1 MAPGAND
8 GIILISLLVLG
19 VVATGSST
27 KTTGAT
33 GTDSLIADSM
43 LIVTG
48 KSISVSL
55 KHDAE
60 RADVGGG
67 TKEISE
73 PPKPEPTEL
82 AQCHV
87 PRSLECTLPEEVAR
101 QLMVQDS
108 VAAHAREE
116 LRIFDVSV
124 ARHVMAALTSADAF
138 TARAAT
144 ALVLILMTFAAP
156 SNMRIQGIAS
166 GAVLLLVFLDL
177 INARIDDA
185 SWLSPRFW

>member
-48 KSISVSL
+48 KSISVSQ

-73 PPKPEPTEL
+73 HPESEPTEL

-87 PRSLECTLPEEVAR
+87 SRSLECTLPEEVAR

-144 ALVLILMTFAAP
+144 ALVLILMIFAAP

-185 SWLSPRFW
+185 SWLSPRFG